1 MKIKVVCNMCGN
13 TYTEPLKSV
22 IYANLYNII
31 PSRSRKNRGKLYPL
45 CPFCWNMLFKAFNE
59 RWDE

>member
-1 MKIKVVCNMCGN
+1 MKVICNLCGN

-22 IYANLYNII
+22 IHAKLYNAI
-31 PSRSRKNRGKLYPL
+31 PSKSRKKLGKLYPL
-45 CPFCWNMLFKAFNE
+45 CPMCWNMLFKAFND